1 MLLGRFPDIRASGSG
16 TGCIAA
22 HEMNMALRYLG
33 QACAYALFAA
43 VLAYFSTS
51 PVYQQLPDD
60 YALVKLSFSHAAQR
74 KEPCRERSA
83 EELAKLPRNMRI
95 AKDCPRERSN
105 VVVDLEMDG
114 QQLYH
119 AVLPPSGLAHDG
131 ACSVYR
137 RLPVR
142 AGAHRFVARLKD
154 TEQAGFGYVREEA
167 VSLNAG
173 RVLVIDFKAD
183 APGAGGFVFH

>member
-1 MLLGRFPDIRASGSG
+1 MKRTLQYF
-16 TGCIAA
+16 
-22 HEMNMALRYLG
+22 G

-43 VLAYFSTS
+43 LLGYFSTS
-51 PVYQQLPDD
+51 PAYQQLPDD

-74 KEPCRERSA
+74 KHPCRERSA
-83 EELAKLPRNMRI
+83 EELAKLARNMRI

-105 VVVDLEMDG
+105 VVVELEMDG
-114 QQLYH
+114 QPLYH
-119 AVLPPSGLAHDG
+119 VVLPPSGLAHDG
-131 ACSVYR
+131 VSSVYR

-142 AGAHRFVARLKD
+142 AGTHRFVVRLKD
-154 TEQAGFGYVREEA
+154 TEQGGFGYVREES
-167 VSLNAG
+167 VSLEAG